1 MSDEFL
7 KLESTAKVCTRCRL
21 SEGRTNVVFGSGNP
35 QAKLL
40 IIGEAPGADED
51 AQAKP
56 FVGRSGQLLTKILM
70 SEGINRDKDAY
81 IANIIKCR
89 PPENRKPKSDEVA
102 TCIPYLYQQ
111 IDLIKPEMILLLGAT
126 AVAGILKDPTPITK
140 LRGQVF
146 DVDFGGRV
154 VETIPTFHPSY
165 LLRNPVERD
174 GSPIALFRQD
184 IHFAKSKLGL

>member
-1 MSDEFL
+1 MQEEFSR
-7 KLESTAKVCTRCRL
+7 LESIAKVCIKCRL

-51 AQAKP
+51 IQAKP
-56 FVGRSGQLLTKILM
+56 FVGRSGQLLTKILT
-70 SEGINRDKDAY
+70 SEGIEREKDTY

-89 PPENRKPKSDEVA
+89 PPENRKPKPDEIA

-111 IDLIKPEMILLLGAT
+111 IELIKPDVILLLGAT
-126 AVAGILKDPTPITK
+126 AVAGILGDATPITK
-140 LRGQVF
+140 LRGQVR
-146 DVDFGGRV
+146 DVEFSGRLIK
-154 VETIPTFHPSY
+154 TIPTFHPSY
-165 LLRNPVERD
+165 LLRNPIERE

-184 IHFAKSKLGL
+184 VRLAKSKLGL